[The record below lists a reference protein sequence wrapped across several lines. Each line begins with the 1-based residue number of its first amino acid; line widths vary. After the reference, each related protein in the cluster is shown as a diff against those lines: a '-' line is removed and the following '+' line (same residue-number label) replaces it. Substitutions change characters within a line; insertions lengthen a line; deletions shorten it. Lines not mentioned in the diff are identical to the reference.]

1 MSDDGRAGR
10 ALAVALP
17 REHEVAT
24 GGQRIGL
31 ARSVIR
37 RRLQPSGYMYVAL
50 AFIYLGVFVLYPMGR
65 TIWYSLTNAV
75 LTSPTSGSFVGLANY
90 RELLSSGQ
98 LGQSLY
104 ITLMYVLVVTT
115 ASMVLGVGC
124 ALLLER
130 VKVGRRVLR
139 TALALPWAMP
149 TIATGVF
156 FSIAF
161 DPNVGILNILLGR
174 LHLSPVPWL
183 TSNDVAFWSVCLV
196 TVWTLFPFV
205 MLVSVA
211 ALQGV
216 PKVLYDSASIDG
228 ASTWAQLRYVT
239 LPTIAPTLRIVTV
252 FEVIWT
258 FQLFQIAYVLTG
270 GGPINGTNFLV
281 INLYKTAFD
290 NQQLGSAS
298 AIGVVGLMLAAVVVA
313 IYMLVERRAERVSAR

>member
-1 MSDDGRAGR
+1 MPNDGQASRG
-10 ALAVALP
+10 LGLALP
-17 REHEVAT
+17 RKPEITAS
-24 GGQRIGL
+24 GRLRLGP
-31 ARSVIR
+31 SVVR
-37 RRLQPSGYMYVAL
+37 RRLQPSGYAYVAL
-50 AFIYLGVFVLYPMGR
+50 GFIYLGVFILYPMGR

-75 LTSPTSGSFVGLANY
+75 LTSPTAGSFVGLANY
-90 RELLSSGQ
+90 RELISSGQ

-104 ITLMYVLVVTT
+104 ITLMYVCVVTS

-130 VKVGRRVLR
+130 VAVGKTVLR

-149 TIATGVF
+149 SIATGVF

-161 DPNVGILNILLGR
+161 DPNIGILNELLR
-174 LHLSPVPWL
+174 RAHLAPVPWL
-183 TSNDVAFWSVCLV
+183 TNNDVAFWSVCLV

-205 MLVSVA
+205 MLVSIA

-216 PKVLYDSASIDG
+216 PKELYDSASVDG
-228 ASTWAQLRYVT
+228 ASTWAQIRYVT
-239 LPTIAPTLRIVTV
+239 LPSIAPTLRVVAV

-258 FQLFQIAYVLTG
+258 FQLFQLAYVLTG

-298 AIGVVGLMLAAVVVA
+298 AIGVVGLVVAAVFVTVHL
-313 IYMLVERRAERVSAR
+313 LVERRAERVSAR